1 MVWLTRRLRTS
12 ASTRR
17 FQSVMGPRGWR
28 RSRSPGV
35 GIGCV
40 PALAAALSAH
50 LRLSAWR
57 LDTAFCVSEV
67 LIFKF
72 EIHDLISGRPG
83 SSVVTYRVVYTNTYV
98 GSTRHV
104 VTSATTPVTVLT
116 LTVVVGG
123 QSGQSSGAT
132 RRAGRSSNRNAN
144 ARVLRRAPARVAA
157 PGPGGIGYRVGT
169 VTD

>member
-1 MVWLTRRLRTS
+1 
-12 ASTRR
+12 
-17 FQSVMGPRGWR
+17 
-28 RSRSPGV
+28 
-35 GIGCV
+35 V
-40 PALAAALSAH
+40 PALAAALSAL

-83 SSVVTYRVVYTNTYV
+83 SSPYRGTVVYSVYTMVY
-98 GSTRHV
+98 TRGTRQPSRL
-104 VTSATTPVTVLT
+104 TSATTPVTVLT

-144 ARVLRRAPARVAA
+144 ARVLYVGLPASAVAA
-157 PGPGGIGYRVGT
+157 PASGAGR
-169 VTD
+169 

>member
-83 SSVVTYRVVYTNTYV
+83 SSYRVVYVRGT
-98 GSTRHV
+98 SARL
-104 VTSATTPVTVLT
+104 TSATTPVTVLT

>member
-1 MVWLTRRLRTS
+1 
-12 ASTRR
+12 
-17 FQSVMGPRGWR
+17 MGPRGWR

-83 SSVVTYRVVYTNTYV
+83 SSPYRGTVVYSVY
-98 GSTRHV
+98 TRGTRQPSRL
-104 VTSATTPVTVLT
+104 TSATTPVTVLT

-144 ARVLRRAPARVAA
+144 ARVLRRAP
-157 PGPGGIGYRVGT
+157 RVGRRRLRAGRA
-169 VTD
+169 VTIAWDNRNRLIK